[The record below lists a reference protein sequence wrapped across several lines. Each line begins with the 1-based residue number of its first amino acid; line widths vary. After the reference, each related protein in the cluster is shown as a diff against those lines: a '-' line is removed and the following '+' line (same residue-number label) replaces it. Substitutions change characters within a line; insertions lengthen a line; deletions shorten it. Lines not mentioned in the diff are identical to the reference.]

1 MWPAI
6 ISLSNAIYTSLYLPI
21 ELKASFILGLGPV
34 PAVLTEG
41 EALCLLIINEG
52 KGGSSVIVL
61 L

>member
-1 MWPAI
+1 
-6 ISLSNAIYTSLYLPI
+6 LSNAIYTSLYLPI
-21 ELKASFILGLGPV
+21 ELKASLILGLGPT